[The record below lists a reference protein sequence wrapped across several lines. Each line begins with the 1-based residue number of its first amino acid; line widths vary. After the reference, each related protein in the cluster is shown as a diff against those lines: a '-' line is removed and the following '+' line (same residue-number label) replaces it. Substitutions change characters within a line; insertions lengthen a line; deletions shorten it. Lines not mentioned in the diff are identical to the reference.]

1 MRCCEIGVRSRVFFA
16 HLCFG
21 YSRMIQIGEIIVS
34 RELFDKH
41 FICHLE
47 ECEGNCCVFG
57 DAGAPLEENET
68 IALGKDIEK
77 IKPYIRPVGIKAID
91 EKGTWVIDDD
101 GEKVTPLVGREE
113 CAYVVFDEGI
123 ARCAIEQAY
132 DAEAISF
139 RKPVSCHL
147 YPIRV
152 TKLKHGTALNYHRW
166 SVCEPARIL
175 GEKEGL
181 PVFRFL
187 KDPIVRVYGQQFYD
201 EMEIVFQELIQ
212 EA

>member
-1 MRCCEIGVRSRVFFA
+1 
-16 HLCFG
+16 
-21 YSRMIQIGEIIVS
+21 MIQIGEIIVS

-68 IALGKDIEK
+68 LALTEDIDK
-77 IKPYIRPVGIKAID
+77 IKPYLRPVGVKAID
-91 EKGTWVIDDD
+91 EQGTWVIDGD
-101 GEKVTPLVGREE
+101 GDKVTPLVRREE
-113 CAYVVFDEGI
+113 CAYAVFDEGI

-132 DAEAISF
+132 DAEAIDF

-152 TKLKHGTALNYHRW
+152 SKLKHGTALNYHRW
-166 SVCEPARIL
+166 SVCEPARLL

-187 KDPIVRVYGQQFYD
+187 KDPIVRVYGQRFYD
-201 EMEIVFQELIQ
+201 EMETVYQELIQ
-212 EA
+212 RA

>member
-1 MRCCEIGVRSRVFFA
+1 MRCCEIGEGARVFFA
-16 HLCFG
+16 HLCFEG
-21 YSRMIQIGEIIVS
+21 IGMIQIGEIIVS
-34 RELFDKH
+34 RELFEKH

-47 ECEGNCCVFG
+47 KCEGNCCVFG
-57 DAGAPLEENET
+57 DSGAPLEDSEAGEL
-68 IALGKDIEK
+68 ASDLKKIE
-77 IKPYIRPVGIKAID
+77 PYLRAEGLRAVSEQGAWIID
-91 EKGTWVIDDD
+91 MEGD
-101 GEKVTPLVGREE
+101 KVTPLVGREE
-113 CAYVVFDEGI
+113 CAFAVFEDNI

-132 DAEAISF
+132 EEGSISF

-152 TKLKHGTALNYHRW
+152 SKLKQGKALNYHRW

-187 KDPIVRVYGQQFYD
+187 KDPLIRVFGENFYD
-201 EMEIVFQELIQ
+201 ELEIVYRELNTKD
-212 EA
+212 